1 MDHRNRI
8 KKVKTQRMKYSH
20 KLWRSEAKFRF
31 RERER
36 ERERTCLGLAMR
48 RERSGTR
55 LCMCLSLSLREKEK
69 SCPSTRYL
77 HGKWGS
83 CLFIEIRDYTEI
95 QFKRYIHPKKTIVKC
110 EILNDFFFFYNLNF
124 KMFFF

>member
-36 ERERTCLGLAMR
+36 EKGLALAWR
-48 RERSGTR
+48 WEERDLVHDCVCVS
-55 LCMCLSLSLREKEK
+55 LCLCVKRKRAVLPHDICTGNEG
-69 SCPSTRYL
+69 PVYL
-77 HGKWGS
+77 
-83 CLFIEIRDYTEI
+83 
-95 QFKRYIHPKKTIVKC
+95 
-110 EILNDFFFFYNLNF
+110 
-124 KMFFF
+124 